1 MTLGLE
7 FSWFFSQKYFHH
19 NFAHLLLKPL
29 DWSKVIGASTGDL
42 ESPNSRYTLRKIRKK
57 ALQRPWETLIFLHE
71 DLTTFEKESITK
83 IMTHIR
89 EAPFWNVL
97 VLHGHCPNSLRPPP
111 PPPLCQMGKC
121 GKKCPKPSWQA
132 LSPPGNVRKKC
143 PKPSWPAFTHP
154 HPPYGQCPYGNNTF
168 SKRSSPSSACLMF
181 EIVLICRYQC
191 GSRLLAN
198 ASQQVGLIGLLSEL
212 PLQILML
219 RIFLRKMFQQAGL
232 LNQLRAILGVLR
244 DEGSGICR

>member
-97 VLHGHCPNSLRPPP
+97 VLYGHCPNSFRPPP
-111 PPPLCQMGKC
+111 PLSNRHCGALILDPIFWNCQNELKGAQTIQASVLTPLPP
-121 GKKCPKPSWQA
+121 P
-132 LSPPGNVRKKC
+132 
-143 PKPSWPAFTHP
+143 
-154 HPPYGQCPYGNNTF
+154 
-168 SKRSSPSSACLMF
+168 
-181 EIVLICRYQC
+181 
-191 GSRLLAN
+191 
-198 ASQQVGLIGLLSEL
+198 
-212 PLQILML
+212 
-219 RIFLRKMFQQAGL
+219 
-232 LNQLRAILGVLR
+232 
-244 DEGSGICR
+244 